1 MEHLKALCSEK
12 HNEWV
17 EKFEKLHGLKCIE
30 LTGDTENENETNI
43 ENSNIIC
50 TTPEKWDVMTRKWK
64 NRHLIMSTVRL
75 MLIDEIH
82 VLGKLLN

>member
-1 MEHLKALCSEK
+1 MTS
-12 HNEWV
+12 NS
-17 EKFEKLHGLKCIE
+17 
-30 LTGDTENENETNI
+30 NETNI